1 MLSIHLFFKKKKMCL
16 LKKSDS
22 KIILQIQVFH
32 LIDYLEAKSRSKLAS
47 SSNDSL
53 GAMPVKK
60 TGKVRKAILC
70 DIGLT
75 LDNAEREGK

>member
-1 MLSIHLFFKKKKMCL
+1 MCL

-60 TGKVRKAILC
+60 TVKVRKAILY